1 MKLHLELMFCLLFR
15 LLDNDFLYNCLLMNL
30 LIQNI
35 FRFWGGGFDVQYMQ
49 IAVGGPKCPFSLKNV
64 KITVLHCAACIFW
77 IDLCINFKHGCNN
90 GLHHQEA
97 PLTLGLYLQRLCQT
111 MESIHMPN
119 FKGLVPMNRRNVRG
133 VRAKMI
139 QYWRWGVLD
148 LCFFGFGAWKCSP
161 SEIYKF
167 RLQPFIKE
175 VILNKLNE
183 TRISFFG
190 IHINSLE
197 MLPSDPSFSD
207 LWFLSHKLKHILG
220 KQLWCNL
227 FGQTRSTSLLKWFR
241 NVVQTTFLILSNSR
255 VIFACSFNTHKVC
268 SFFQHLKIYLSYRS
282 GSSGCFFSFL
292 LFFSCADISLLFCSP
307 CCFFLLRKYVSNM
320 IVSSWSWSC

>member
-1 MKLHLELMFCLLFR
+1 
-15 LLDNDFLYNCLLMNL
+15 MN
-30 LIQNI
+30 
-35 FRFWGGGFDVQYMQ
+35 
-49 IAVGGPKCPFSLKNV
+49 
-64 KITVLHCAACIFW
+64 
-77 IDLCINFKHGCNN
+77 
-90 GLHHQEA
+90 EA
-97 PLTLGLYLQRLCQT
+97 
-111 MESIHMPN
+111 H
-119 FKGLVPMNRRNVRG
+119 
-133 VRAKMI
+133 
-139 QYWRWGVLD
+139 
-148 LCFFGFGAWKCSP
+148 
-161 SEIYKF
+161 
-167 RLQPFIKE
+167 
-175 VILNKLNE
+175 
-183 TRISFFG
+183 ISFFG

-241 NVVQTTFLILSNSR
+241 YIVQTTFLILSNSR